1 MTHFLRDATAPSAPD
16 IEFLLQALHQG
27 VHGDLMLQAY
37 QEGIEEGEYSLVFV
51 GGVYSH
57 TVLKKPRAG
66 DFRCQGKFGGSRVE
80 VRREDVPEVAMET
93 ALGVMRFLGER
104 FFAVE
109 GDAGVVYV
117 RIDGI
122 VQGERFVVMEVE
134 LIEPELW
141 LGTGAGEEGLER
153 LCGVMLSL

>member
-80 VRREDVPEVAMET
+80 VPREDVPVVAMET
-93 ALGVMRFLGER
+93 AVGVVRFLGER

-117 RIDGI
+117 RVDGI
-122 VQGERFVVMEVE
+122 LQEGRFVVMEVE

-141 LGTGAGEEGLER
+141 LGSDAGEEGLER
-153 LCGVMLSL
+153 LCGAMLSL